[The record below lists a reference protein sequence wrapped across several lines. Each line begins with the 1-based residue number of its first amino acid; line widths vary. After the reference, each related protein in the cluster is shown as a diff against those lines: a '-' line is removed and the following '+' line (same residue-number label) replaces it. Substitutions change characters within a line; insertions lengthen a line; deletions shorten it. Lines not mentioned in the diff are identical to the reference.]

1 MQIAH
6 SSLRATHGL
15 AGAATTELCSLG
27 RFKRAGVGGNC
38 VSPFAEAAGV
48 SVNCS
53 IAHDLGIDN
62 VSFVPFSKSIS
73 WKVAANS
80 SAGSNR
86 SLTHGQ

>member
-6 SSLRATHGL
+6 SSLRATYGL

-38 VSPFAEAAGV
+38 VLPFAEAAGV

-62 VSFVPFSKSIS
+62 VDGT
-73 WKVAANS
+73 
-80 SAGSNR
+80 GSLLGNDDHFR
-86 SLTHGQ
+86 HGLCSRICACHP